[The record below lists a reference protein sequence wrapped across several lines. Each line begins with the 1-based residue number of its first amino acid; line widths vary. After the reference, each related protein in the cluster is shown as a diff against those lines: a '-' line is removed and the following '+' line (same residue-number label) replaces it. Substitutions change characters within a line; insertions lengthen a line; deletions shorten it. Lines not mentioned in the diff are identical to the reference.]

1 MKKSTT
7 IFDFFKRKASNSL
20 EANTSDA
27 TLPTTNV
34 EENTD
39 APIEE
44 NLDIPIEENPDEPV
58 EENLDVPFEENSQT
72 KFQKVD
78 MSSLQLERDPGLR
91 RQIYTYHVDQRDEIR
106 RRYITLGPYQPRFKK
121 FLKSKKGRS
130 FQGSWYEDDRFK
142 PWLEYSPKKD
152 AAFCLLCFLFHKPT
166 GHDGQ
171 NAFTVNGFKNWKK
184 VRNGESCSF
193 SLHMGKDLNSTHR
206 FAHKACQDLMNQSQH
221 IDRVVGNFT
230 SEQIV
235 NNRVRLKASIDV
247 VRHLALQAI
256 AFRGR
261 DESSTSTNRG
271 NFLTTLDLM
280 VSYNNNVVEIMAKAP
295 KNATYTSP
303 QIQKEILHV
312 ISTRVKKAIR
322 EEIGDAKFCILV
334 DEARDESMKEQMAVV
349 LRFVDTTGFVR
360 ERFYGIVHVVD
371 TAAVTLKKEIYY
383 LLSNQCLDIQN
394 IRGQGY
400 DGASNMRDLE
410 TGKGLNQMVTLQR
423 PGDTRWGSHYK
434 SVSNLIKLFSPTC
447 EVLLKIMDEGNSSQ
461 KVEAESAYEVLISFE
476 FIFILHFVNETMGIT
491 DKLCQALQNQSQD
504 ILNAMHLVS
513 STKKLIQQ
521 FRDEKW
527 DDLLATVISFC
538 KKRGIDVPDMNAR
551 YVARFGRSRHQ
562 QEDFKNEHYYKV
574 DIFNAGIDS
583 QLQELNH
590 RFSDHAMELLTLSSA
605 LDPREAYESFRVSDI
620 CSLVDKFY
628 PIDFTDDEKND
639 LKKELDLYKYD
650 VVQHS
655 GFKNLKNISELCQWM
670 VRTRKSEIYPLIC
683 RVVKLVL
690 TLPVSTATTER
701 AFSAMNVIKTDLRN
715 KMEDEFLLDAMMLF
729 IERDIAATIST
740 DSIIDD
746 FEDLKRRRVPFS

>member
-1 MKKSTT
+1 
-7 IFDFFKRKASNSL
+7 
-20 EANTSDA
+20 
-27 TLPTTNV
+27 
-34 EENTD
+34 
-39 APIEE
+39 
-44 NLDIPIEENPDEPV
+44 
-58 EENLDVPFEENSQT
+58 
-72 KFQKVD
+72 
-78 MSSLQLERDPGLR
+78 MSSLQLELDPGLH

-106 RRYITLGPYQPRFKK
+106 RRYIKLGPYQPH
-121 FLKSKKGRS
+121 
-130 FQGSWYEDDRFK
+130 DRFK

-152 AAFCLLCFLFHKPT
+152 AAFCLSCFLFHKPT

-171 NAFTVNGFKNWKK
+171 NAFTVNGFKSWKK
-184 VRNGESCSF
+184 VKN
-193 SLHMGKDLNSTHR
+193 DLNSTHR
-206 FAHKACQDLMNQSQH
+206 MAHKACLDLMNQSQH
-221 IDRVVGNFT
+221 IDRV
-230 SEQIV
+230 
-235 NNRVRLKASIDV
+235 ASIDV
-247 VRHLALQAI
+247 VRHLSLQVI

-280 VSYNNNVVEIMAKAP
+280 VGYNNDIVEIMAKAP

-312 ISTRVKKAIR
+312 ISTKVKKAIR
-322 EEIGDAKFCILV
+322 QEIGDAKFCILV
-334 DEARDESMKEQMAVV
+334 DEARDESMKEQMAMV
-349 LRFVDTTGFVR
+349 LRYVDINGFVR
-360 ERFYGIVHVVD
+360 ERFFGIVHVVD
-371 TAAVTLKKEIYY
+371 TTAVTLKKEIYY
-383 LLSNQCLDIQN
+383 LFSNYCLDIQN

-400 DGASNMRDLE
+400 DGASNMQGEWNGLQTLILNDYPYAYYIHLGASKAVVPLNRFFTKLILVINNSRASCKRVEQLKIARAFDIAYLFNIEELE

-434 SVSNLIKLFSPTC
+434 SVSNLMKLFSPTC

-538 KKRGIDVPDMNAR
+538 KKRGLDVPDMNA
-551 YVARFGRSRHQ
+551 H
-562 QEDFKNEHYYKV
+562 N
-574 DIFNAGIDS
+574 
-583 QLQELNH
+583 
-590 RFSDHAMELLTLSSA
+590 
-605 LDPREAYESFRVSDI
+605 
-620 CSLVDKFY
+620 FY

-639 LKKELDLYKYD
+639 LKKELDLYKND
-650 VVQHS
+650 VVQYL

-670 VRTRKSEIYPLIC
+670 VRTRKLEYYPLIY

-690 TLPVSTATTER
+690 TLPVSTATIER
-701 AFSAMNVIKTDLRN
+701 AFSAMNVIKTNLRN
-715 KMEDEFLLDAMMLF
+715 KMEDEFLSDTMMLF